1 VKKWTLLEIAELLG
15 VVGVIG
21 SLIFVAL
28 QVEQNTAAIRSQ
40 AAQGIQDQITA
51 FYQMY
56 VSDPTLSDLVLRT
69 RSAQPNLTEEERVR
83 FEGFEMASFAAYQNL
98 FIQMRE
104 GVVDEEFARGWW
116 QNLRN
121 VLARPVQQEIWA
133 SNEFVF
139 SPAFRQFVDTE
150 VMRLEP
156 TPAREVQQ

>member
-1 VKKWTLLEIAELLG
+1 MKKWTLLEIAELLG

-28 QVEQNTAAIRSQ
+28 QVRQNTAAIRSQ

-51 FYQMY
+51 IYQMY

-69 RSAQPNLTEEERVR
+69 RSVQPNLTEEERVR

-139 SPAFRQFVDTE
+139 SPAFRRFVDTE